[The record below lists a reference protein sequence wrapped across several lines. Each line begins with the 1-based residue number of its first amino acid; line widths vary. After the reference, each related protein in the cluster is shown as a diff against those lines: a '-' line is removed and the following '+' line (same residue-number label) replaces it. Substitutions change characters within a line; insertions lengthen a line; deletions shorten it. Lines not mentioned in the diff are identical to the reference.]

1 MEDSNAELESFRQ
14 KWREEVLAKT
24 KSNTEPP
31 RNPAELS
38 GSSRRPPAPPRIASE
53 KAHEAQEDNES
64 YEARD
69 FVDIEKPSGAILPTK
84 GESSNPSSREPRS
97 ALEHYEKAVERESL
111 GSLGD
116 SLDLY
121 RKAFRVSI
129 DITLLVDQ
137 SLTSSIVRF

>member
-14 KWREEVLAKT
+14 KWKEEVLAKK

-31 RNPAELS
+31 RASAEQS
-38 GSSRRPPAPPRIASE
+38 GLSRRPLTPPRKASE
-53 KAHEAQEDNES
+53 TAHGDLE
-64 YEARD
+64 
-69 FVDIEKPSGAILPTK
+69 EKEYFEPRSFLDVEKSGSTVLPAN
-84 GESSNPSSREPRS
+84 GESSKQGSREPRS

-121 RKAFRVSI
+121 RKAFKVSMEI
-129 DITLLVDQ
+129 VLLVN
-137 SLTSSIVRF
+137 